1 MSFTRLSFLLVLL
14 TLAVCLFA
22 LDARGEEYGH
32 PGDPRHNAFMGSFSR
47 PANGPWSGASHGFPN
62 GAGVVIGLPPK
73 SGDSPLDQFTDW
85 EKLRLKRLAMAVEE
99 SLENIEFEFDSS
111 VVDDPR
117 APELLEQASLLLRN
131 NPEIRID
138 LAGHTDL
145 VGTDDY
151 NEALGLRRALA
162 VQAELVTRGVDSSRL
177 QIQSFGEGV
186 PLILTEEKERKNRRV
201 EVVPYWE

>member
-1 MSFTRLSFLLVLL
+1 MIPKRLLFLLVLL
-14 TLAVCLFA
+14 SVCLFA
-22 LDARGEEYGH
+22 LVAQAESPSQPE
-32 PGDPRHNAFMGSFSR
+32 DPRKPGMVGTWTRSDFVG
-47 PANGPWSGASHGFPN
+47 GGAPFRGHTGT
-62 GAGVVIGLPPK
+62 VVVQPSSYDDPTAPFK
-73 SGDSPLDQFTDW
+73 DW

-117 APELLEQASLLLRN
+117 ASELLEQAALMLRN
-131 NPEIRID
+131 NPEISID

-145 VGTDDY
+145 VGTDGY

-162 VQAELVTRGVDSSRL
+162 VQAELVTRGVDPARL